1 MNLVIVESPAKAK
14 TINKYLGENYVVLA
28 SYGHVRDLPS
38 KNGSVDTENNFNMTW
53 EIDPGSKKPLKEIYD
68 AAKDAKK
75 IILATDPDRE
85 GEAIAWHVKNILDDK
100 KLLKDKKV
108 ERVVFNEITK
118 KAVKNGIDNPR
129 EFLGFEVGERVASP
143 AQIASAVRSW
153 SQQSDRIKVIEY
165 AQSHEGRPLFAVF
178 ISSPENI
185 KNLDE
190 IKESITA
197 LADASNT
204 SNSEARSII
213 NKLPAI
219 AWMAY
224 SIHGNE
230 TSGADGALASIY
242 HLIASSDQEV
252 LEMLD
257 DMVVIIDPMMNPDGR
272 ARFAKNLE
280 QYRGTAPNYDD
291 QALLH
296 TGDWPYGR
304 TNHYYYD
311 LNRDWFYLTQPETQG
326 RVPLINEWSPQIMV
340 DGHEMGA
347 QDTFM
352 TGPPREP
359 INTHIDRDLIKWG
372 NVFAQD
378 QGNAF
383 DERNWRFYTGE
394 WHEDLYPGYS
404 FYSQF
409 RGTLGIEAIASSW
422 F

>member
-1 MNLVIVESPAKAK
+1 MIRKIYVALLLSLFTLCLQSVNTSSSDTLMSPTSLSKDL
-14 TINKYLGENYVVLA
+14 YLE
-28 SYGHVRDLPS
+28 D
-38 KNGSVDTENNFNMTW
+38 
-53 EIDPGSKKPLKEIYD
+53 
-68 AAKDAKK
+68 
-75 IILATDPDRE
+75 
-85 GEAIAWHVKNILDDK
+85 ILDG
-100 KLLKDKKV
+100 
-108 ERVVFNEITK
+108 NYIS
-118 KAVKNGIDNPR
+118 GIDNPR

-304 TNHYYYD
+304 TNH
-311 LNRDWFYLTQPETQG
+311 
-326 RVPLINEWSPQIMV
+326 
-340 DGHEMGA
+340 
-347 QDTFM
+347 
-352 TGPPREP
+352 
-359 INTHIDRDLIKWG
+359 
-372 NVFAQD
+372 
-378 QGNAF
+378 
-383 DERNWRFYTGE
+383 
-394 WHEDLYPGYS
+394 
-404 FYSQF
+404 
-409 RGTLGIEAIASSW
+409 
-422 F
+422 